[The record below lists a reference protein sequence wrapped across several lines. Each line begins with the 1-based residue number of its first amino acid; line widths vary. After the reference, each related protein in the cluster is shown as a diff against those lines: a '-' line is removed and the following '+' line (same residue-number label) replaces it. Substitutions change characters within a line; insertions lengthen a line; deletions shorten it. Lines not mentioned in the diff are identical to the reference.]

1 MNYQQHRGE
10 RGQSLIQVVLSMV
23 AFFLFT
29 GLAVDVGQ
37 MYGEQ
42 RHMQNTAD
50 AGALA
55 GARELCLGHPASDAI
70 AVAQGITGEPNNV
83 LQVTAVVSGNR
94 VTVTTAKP
102 VRSLIAQL
110 IGLASTDVRAL
121 GKAACGTD
129 SE

>member
-1 MNYQQHRGE
+1 MKYQQHRSE
-10 RGQSLIQVVLSMV
+10 LGQTLIQIALSMV

-37 MYGEQ
+37 MYGEKRQ
-42 RHMQNTAD
+42 MQNTAD

-70 AVAQGITGEPNNV
+70 AVAQGIAGSPNNL
-83 LQVTAVVSGNR
+83 LQVKAVVSGKK
-94 VTVTTAKP
+94 VTVTTMMP
-102 VRSLIAQL
+102 VKSFIAQL